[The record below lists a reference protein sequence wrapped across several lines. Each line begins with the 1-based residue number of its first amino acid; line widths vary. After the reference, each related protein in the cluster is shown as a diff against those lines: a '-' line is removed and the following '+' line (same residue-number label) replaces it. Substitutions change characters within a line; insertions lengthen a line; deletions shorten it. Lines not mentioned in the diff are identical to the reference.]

1 MGGYYKVNKLRSILE
16 SKDQTKKKFL
26 KKLHTL
32 DDGIEDFISELEDEI
47 LSVEDNPMFIKKA
60 NQLLADMS
68 KEYSEFISALR
79 SIVNAVDRKSQ
90 VLASFDKTESK
101 VRDIMSGGGNDP
113 AAEADV
119 EEIVVDEPETDKKSS
134 PVKEALEK

>member
-16 SKDQTKKKFL
+16 SKEQKKKKML

-32 DDGIEDFISELEDEI
+32 DDSIEDFVSELEDEI

-90 VLASFDKTESK
+90 VLASFDKTESR
-101 VRDIMSGGGNDP
+101 VRDIMSGGGNP
-113 AAEADV
+113 AAPEADV
-119 EEIVVDEPETDKKSS
+119 EVVVDDEPKDDS
-134 PVKEALEK
+134 PVKQALEKK